1 MSENKNTQL
10 SGSLGVTSIVLMVV
24 ATAAPLTVMVANTP
38 LIITMG
44 NGAGLAFDALVATI
58 IMFLFAIGFVAMSKF
73 ISNAGAF
80 YSYIQKGL
88 GRTLGLGSATL
99 AWVSYFLILVALET
113 YLGVALSDLIQTF
126 TGAIV
131 PWWVLT
137 LVCMLTIGFLGYR
150 HIELSSKFLAVA
162 LILEIAVVIL
172 VDLFVFADRG
182 ITGMDTQAFALDTIL
197 SGSPGLG
204 IMFAIYC
211 FIGFEA
217 TVIFREEARNP
228 DKTIPRATY
237 IAVLGVGLFYIISMW
252 CQVTAIGSN
261 NIVEYATTH
270 GESTYLLVAQQ
281 YLGTIS
287 KDIILVLLVTS
298 LFACALSLH
307 NIVVRYQ
314 YILGKYNVFPK
325 QLAYIHEKHKSPYVS
340 SFCQTCGSLILFTIL
355 LILQL
360 DPVVNIYAWGATT
373 GTLGYMSILSMACI
387 SVVAFFY
394 KNKSGSFWTTT
405 VAPSLGLVGLI
416 FSLYIAIVNLP
427 SLIGSESTIV
437 PNIIIGVLIAA
448 FMAGVIKAKMMKKSK
463 PKQFEMLKEL
473 A

>member
-1 MSENKNTQL
+1 MSNSNKL
-10 SGSLGVTSIVLMVV
+10 SGSLGISSIVLMVV

-38 LIITMG
+38 IMITMG
-44 NGAGLAFDALVATI
+44 NGGAIAFDALLATL
-58 IMFLFAIGFVAMSKF
+58 IMFLFAVGFVAMSKY

-99 AWVSYFLILVALET
+99 AWISYFLILVALET
-113 YLGVALSDLIQTF
+113 YMGVALSDLIQSF
-126 TGAIV
+126 TGVEI
-131 PWWVLT
+131 PWWTLT
-137 LVCMLTIGFLGYR
+137 LACMVAIGILGYR
-150 HIELSSKFLAVA
+150 HIELSSKFLGIA

-172 VDLFVFADRG
+172 VNIFVIGDRG
-182 ITGMDTQAFALDTIL
+182 LTGLDVAAFHPETIL

-217 TVIFREEARNP
+217 TVIFREEAKDP
-228 DKTIPRATY
+228 DRTIPRATY

-252 CQVTAIGSN
+252 CAVSVVGSD
-261 NIVEYATTH
+261 NILAFATTH
-270 GESTYLLVAQQ
+270 GESTYLLIAQQ
-281 YLGTIS
+281 YLGPIFN
-287 KDIILVLLVTS
+287 DIILVLLVTS

-314 YILGKYNVFPK
+314 YILGKYNILPEK
-325 QLAYIHEKHKSPYVS
+325 LSHIHEKHKSPYVS
-340 SFCQTCGSLILFTIL
+340 SFVQTCASITLFIVL

-373 GTLGYMSILSMACI
+373 GTLGYMTILSLTCI
-387 SVVAFFY
+387 SVVAFFS
-394 KNKSGSFWTTT
+394 KNKSGSFWKTT
-405 VAPSLGLVGLI
+405 VAPSLGLIGLL
-416 FSLYIAIVNLP
+416 FCLWIAIMNLP
-427 SLIGSESTIV
+427 ALIGSQSEIV
-437 PNIIIGVLIAA
+437 PRVIIGVLLAA
-448 FMAGVIKAKMMKKSK
+448 FSLGVIKAKMMQ
-463 PKQFEMLKEL
+463 KQRPIAFEKLKEL